1 MSSDLKLVYY
11 YRRYGDLQVSPI
23 AVPPDTIVH
32 DCKANILKAEQST
45 STPGFADLYK
55 IPQEVPLDDV
65 SSTLEALSVSE
76 LGPPLRMDLSMQN
89 IFGQDLKQD
98 RLHFVLVDRGMYQ

>member
-55 IPQEVPLDDV
+55 IPQEVPLDDFESKLGV
-65 SSTLEALSVSE
+65 LSVSN
-76 LGPPLRMDLSMQN
+76 LGRPLVFDRSMQD
-89 IFGQDLKQD
+89 IFKPHPKEGHLQ
-98 RLHFVLVDRGMYQ
+98 FVLVDRGMYQ